1 MLHTIGIIFVI
12 IVLLVGL
19 VGAALP
25 YLPGLPLAFLGLV
38 GLTYLVG
45 EKYFNANWL
54 WFFGLVTLASLAC
67 DYLAGFL
74 GARWGKSS
82 LYGTIGAVVGGI
94 VGIVLLGLWG
104 IILGPALGVLLFEF
118 LAKRDHVH
126 AVRVAQKTLITS
138 VIALAANALLAII
151 FAIALTL
158 LLIF

>member
-1 MLHTIGIIFVI
+1 MLHTISIILVI

-25 YLPGLPLAFLGLV
+25 YLPGLPLAFLGLI

-45 EKYFNANWL
+45 DNYFSTNWL
-54 WFFGLVTLASLAC
+54 WFFGLLTLASLAC

-82 LYGTIGAVVGGI
+82 IYGAIGAVVGGL
-94 VGIVLLGLWG
+94 VGIMLLGVWG

-126 AVRVAQKTLITS
+126 AVRVAKTTLVTS
-138 VIALAANALLAII
+138 VIALVVNALLAII
-151 FAIALTL
+151 FAMALTL